1 MTNQKK
7 FLNGLI
13 RWLPLVGLVL
23 FFGLIL
29 WGYSRGI
36 FHSVAS
42 LQAFIKQFG
51 NYAVLCFILLQ
62 IVQVI
67 IPILPGGISSVAG
80 MLMFG
85 NLQGLLYSYLGLI
98 IGEFI
103 GFLLVRYYGRSF
115 VKIILSPNKYKKFEE
130 ILDKN
135 EHNVKKLLIFTM
147 LVPFAPDD
155 IVCLVAGGYL
165 QLLNVVFVSII
176 WQIITKRQQNQR
188 WFCCLFFFRLNV
200 IGQSVL

>member
-103 GFLLVRYYGRSF
+103 GFLLVRYYGR
-115 VKIILSPNKYKKFEE
+115 KIGRA
-130 ILDKN
+130 
-135 EHNVKKLLIFTM
+135 HV
-147 LVPFAPDD
+147 
-155 IVCLVAGGYL
+155 
-165 QLLNVVFVSII
+165 
-176 WQIITKRQQNQR
+176 
-188 WFCCLFFFRLNV
+188 
-200 IGQSVL
+200 

>member
-115 VKIILSPNKYKKFEE
+115 VKIILFCFSVFGYEPLYFKASKLVYFRNNRYVF
-130 ILDKN
+130 ILIP
-135 EHNVKKLLIFTM
+135 VQRQRIFRS
-147 LVPFAPDD
+147 A
-155 IVCLVAGGYL
+155 VC
-165 QLLNVVFVSII
+165 
-176 WQIITKRQQNQR
+176 
-188 WFCCLFFFRLNV
+188 
-200 IGQSVL
+200 

>member
-51 NYAVLCFILLQ
+51 NYAVLCFILFTNR
-62 IVQVI
+62 
-67 IPILPGGISSVAG
+67 PSDYPYSTWR
-80 MLMFG
+80 
-85 NLQGLLYSYLGLI
+85 NL
-98 IGEFI
+98 
-103 GFLLVRYYGRSF
+103 
-115 VKIILSPNKYKKFEE
+115 
-130 ILDKN
+130 
-135 EHNVKKLLIFTM
+135 
-147 LVPFAPDD
+147 
-155 IVCLVAGGYL
+155 
-165 QLLNVVFVSII
+165 
-176 WQIITKRQQNQR
+176 
-188 WFCCLFFFRLNV
+188 FCCRNV
-200 IGQSVL
+200 DVWQFARTFV

>member
-103 GFLLVRYYGRSF
+103 GFLLV
-115 VKIILSPNKYKKFEE
+115 
-130 ILDKN
+130 
-135 EHNVKKLLIFTM
+135 IFTM

-155 IVCLVAGGYL
+155 IVCLVAGITDISLKEFMKIVLLLKFWSVATYSYL
-165 QLLNVVFVSII
+165 MLYLFQLFGKL
-176 WQIITKRQQNQR
+176 
-188 WFCCLFFFRLNV
+188 
-200 IGQSVL
+200 

>member
-85 NLQGLLYSYLGLI
+85 NLQGLLYSYLG
-98 IGEFI
+98 
-103 GFLLVRYYGRSF
+103 YGRSF

-155 IVCLVAGGYL
+155 IVCLVAGITDISLKEFMKIVLLLKFWSVATYSYL
-165 QLLNVVFVSII
+165 MLYLFQLFGKL
-176 WQIITKRQQNQR
+176 
-188 WFCCLFFFRLNV
+188 
-200 IGQSVL
+200 